1 MNSYGCRSMIA
12 PLKVVLLKHPK
23 DAFVSQDNLQIE
35 WERHGYT
42 CCPDYK
48 KALQEFE
55 YFKSILERFVEMIVY
70 LPYDEST
77 SLDSIYT
84 HDPVQITENGA
95 IFMNMGKELR
105 RNEPKAVRDYLKALG
120 IPELGTITD
129 PGKMEGGDVL
139 WLDEHGVALG
149 IGYRTNSE
157 GVRQFLSL
165 LSPIT
170 KQHFVFDMPHYKGPK
185 ECLHLMSV
193 VSLIDKDLAV
203 AYSPLM
209 PVRLRQFLI
218 EQGYSLI
225 EVPKEEYETLG
236 CNVLTLAPRICVVL
250 EGNNYVSSELRRH
263 GAEVYEYPGENIS
276 LLGTGGPTCLTRP
289 LLRSW

>member
-1 MNSYGCRSMIA
+1 MIA

-35 WERHGYT
+35 WKRHGYT

-139 WLDEHGVALG
+139 WLDEHGVAIG

-170 KQHFVFDMPHYKGPK
+170 KQHFVFDMPHYKGPE

-193 VSLIDKDLAV
+193 VSLIDRDLAV